1 MSECFV
7 LDIEY
12 LQYEVVPISLVDLED
27 VPSYK
32 FVDQV
37 LPKFG
42 SDLECIDP
50 QAEQNLDHSFNVL
63 LVEILFELLLVLDDD
78 RLAEQ
83 LGALQFSFVDDD
95 LVMLS

>member
-42 SDLECIDP
+42 SCITQSVP
-50 QAEQNLDHSFNVL
+50 IWSALTLRLSRISIIPSMFFSLKFCSSFCL
-63 LVEILFELLLVLDDD
+63 CSMMID
-78 RLAEQ
+78 
-83 LGALQFSFVDDD
+83 
-95 LVMLS
+95 

>member
-1 MSECFV
+1 
-7 LDIEY
+7 
-12 LQYEVVPISLVDLED
+12 
-27 VPSYK
+27 
-32 FVDQV
+32 
-37 LPKFG
+37 
-42 SDLECIDP
+42 LECIDP